1 MCMSGNSLGFFIGSL
16 FKDQKEAAAI
26 GPMITLPLMAFAGL
40 YNKIR
45 DIPSWISWMS
55 YLTPFRYGL
64 HMILQ
69 NQYGDLKI
77 GLADGSTYDYQA
89 DLSINLSFFENALV
103 SAGVAFSF
111 YFIAFMALKRLSGQ
125 ISS

>member
-1 MCMSGNSLGFFIGSL
+1 
-16 FKDQKEAAAI
+16 
-26 GPMITLPLMAFAGL
+26 MITLPLMAFAGL

-45 DIPSWISWMS
+45 DIPNWISWIS

-69 NQYGDLKI
+69 NQYGNLVI
-77 GLADGSTYDYQA
+77 NLADGSSYDYQS
-89 DLSINLSFFENALV
+89 DLSINLTFFQNAIV
-103 SAGVAFSF
+103 SAAVAFSF
-111 YFIAFMALKRLSGQ
+111 YFIAFMVLKRLSGQ